1 MNELLEFLTS
11 GEIMIV
17 YCVALVASLLC
28 VIIYIVEKNNDGRRK
43 RQNTKELNKLVEQ
56 IKEEIEVEK
65 PVSYSEEPVLY
76 TVDHTEEPILYTMDH
91 EESAVNEL
99 LEPTIE
105 LESITD
111 LGINEEVEE
120 IAEPVI
126 IEPIE
131 IEEEVKEEPVIVEE
145 QLEYTTIEPDE
156 ETAKLELQ
164 KLTEELQKQESIED
178 LVETSVNKYEESQE
192 ENAIIS
198 LDELL
203 SKGKEIYE
211 ANEINQYDEEN
222 EPISIQELG
231 NIKEYTEPF
240 VMENV
245 MSAEEKLEVEQE
257 VQREK
262 VHLDDFYTINENSDK
277 VDVIKFKSSPF
288 ISPVFGIE
296 KSNELELEN
305 TANFE
310 KFDQEIK
317 KTNEFITTLK
327 ELQDKLN

>member
-56 IKEEIEVEK
+56 IKDEIEEEK
-65 PVSYSEEPVLY
+65 PISYSEEPVLY
-76 TVDHTEEPILYTMDH
+76 TIDHTEEPILYTIDH

>member
-1 MNELLEFLTS
+1 M
-11 GEIMIV
+11 
-17 YCVALVASLLC
+17 
-28 VIIYIVEKNNDGRRK
+28 
-43 RQNTKELNKLVEQ
+43 LNKLVEQ
-56 IKEEIEVEK
+56 IKDEIEEEK
-65 PVSYSEEPVLY
+65 PISYSEEPVLY
-76 TVDHTEEPILYTMDH
+76 TIDHTEEPILYTIDH

>member
-131 IEEEVKEEPVIVEE
+131 IEEVKEESVAVEE
-145 QLEYTTIEPDE
+145 ELEYTTIEPDE
-156 ETAKLELQ
+156 
-164 KLTEELQKQESIED
+164 
-178 LVETSVNKYEESQE
+178 
-192 ENAIIS
+192 
-198 LDELL
+198 
-203 SKGKEIYE
+203 
-211 ANEINQYDEEN
+211 
-222 EPISIQELG
+222 
-231 NIKEYTEPF
+231 
-240 VMENV
+240 
-245 MSAEEKLEVEQE
+245 
-257 VQREK
+257 
-262 VHLDDFYTINENSDK
+262 
-277 VDVIKFKSSPF
+277 
-288 ISPVFGIE
+288 
-296 KSNELELEN
+296 
-305 TANFE
+305 
-310 KFDQEIK
+310 
-317 KTNEFITTLK
+317 
-327 ELQDKLN
+327 

>member
-1 MNELLEFLTS
+1 
-11 GEIMIV
+11 
-17 YCVALVASLLC
+17 
-28 VIIYIVEKNNDGRRK
+28 
-43 RQNTKELNKLVEQ
+43 
-56 IKEEIEVEK
+56 
-65 PVSYSEEPVLY
+65 
-76 TVDHTEEPILYTMDH
+76 MDH

-105 LESITD
+105 LESIAD

-131 IEEEVKEEPVIVEE
+131 IEEVKEESVAVEE
-145 QLEYTTIEPDE
+145 ELEYTTIEPDE

-164 KLTEELQKQESIED
+164 KLTEELQKQESIEKV
-178 LVETSVNKYEESQE
+178 VETSVNKYEESQE

-211 ANEINQYDEEN
+211 ANEVSQYDEEN

-245 MSAEEKLEVEQE
+245 MSDAEKLEVEQE

-277 VDVIKFKSSPF
+277 VDVTKFKSSPF

-305 TANFE
+305 TANYE

-317 KTNEFITTLK
+317 KTSEFITTLK

>member
-105 LESITD
+105 LESIAD

-131 IEEEVKEEPVIVEE
+131 IEEVKEESVAVEE
-145 QLEYTTIEPDE
+145 ELEYTTIEPDE

-164 KLTEELQKQESIED
+164 KLTEELQKQESIEKV
-178 LVETSVNKYEESQE
+178 VETSVNKYEESQE

-198 LDELL
+198 LEELL

-211 ANEINQYDEEN
+211 ANEVNQYDEEN

-245 MSAEEKLEVEQE
+245 MSDAEKLEVEQE

-277 VDVIKFKSSPF
+277 VDVTKFKSSPF

-305 TANFE
+305 TANYE

-317 KTNEFITTLK
+317 KTSEFITTLK